1 MLRLEVTTKYHQIY
15 SSCIPNACIPSVDSA
30 SVYVATEPEEAISD
44 TEKLMVE
51 IQRRNVA
58 LERRVSDLQLVIG
71 QQRALEHTERLSSEQ
86 NAPQHARRLDSQQ
99 MAPPHTERLRSET
112 NGLQEVS
119 RCLKVIT
126 NVQCLEFVQPL
137 LKNVHI
143 LDVTLIL
150 LHI

>member
-51 IQRRNVA
+51 LQRRNVA

-86 NAPQHARRLDSQQ
+86 RAPLRTERLGSEQR
-99 MAPPHTERLRSET
+99 APEHTERLGSDT
-112 NGLQEVS
+112 NGLQDVS
-119 RCLKVIT
+119 PRPSLFTI
-126 NVQCLEFVQPL
+126 FVD
-137 LKNVHI
+137 KDWI
-143 LDVTLIL
+143 
-150 LHI
+150 